1 MNVPEIAA
9 RLARAGRLEA
19 PPLCVYGADEPPV
32 GSAPAQD
39 QGRCVARAIFGLAN
53 DPDGPDAIHHQQLEG
68 RCCPGGQAWCG
79 FQPFRPMLKYFLS
92 TGTPSFRNGKAEHLL
107 ASPDLAEARMEAA
120 GRITAPGRTLVIQRA
135 STFEL
140 SNNGPEVLS
149 FLVFGGAEQVR
160 NLCSL
165 AYFGLDSSINAQMPW
180 GPSCASF
187 VSYPAGMIEHGP
199 HGQLVLGPTD
209 PTTNRWFPPDQLSLG
224 IPFELARTMAQQ
236 LDDSFIGK
244 LPKVAYPPRG

>member
-1 MNVPEIAA
+1 MNVHEIAE
-9 RLARAGRLEA
+9 RLSRAGRLDA
-19 PPLCVYGADEPPV
+19 HTLCVYGADEPPA
-32 GSAPAQD
+32 GSVPAQE
-39 QGRCVARAIFGLAN
+39 QGRCVARAIYELAST
-53 DPDGPDAIHHQQLEG
+53 PGGADAIHHQQLDG

-79 FQPFRPMLKYFLS
+79 FQPFRPMLKHFLS

-107 ASPDLAEARMEAA
+107 ASPELADARLASA
-120 GRITAPGRTLVIQRA
+120 GRITAPGRTIVIQRA
-135 STFEL
+135 STFQYADG
-140 SNNGPEVLS
+140 GPEVLS

-165 AYFGLDSSINAQMPW
+165 AYFGLDSSVNAQMPW

-199 HGQLVLGPTD
+199 QGQLVLGPTD
-209 PTTNRWFPPDQLSLG
+209 PTTNRWFPPEQLSLG
-224 IPFELARTMAQQ
+224 IPYERARAMALQ

-244 LPKVAYPPRG
+244 LPAVAYPARA